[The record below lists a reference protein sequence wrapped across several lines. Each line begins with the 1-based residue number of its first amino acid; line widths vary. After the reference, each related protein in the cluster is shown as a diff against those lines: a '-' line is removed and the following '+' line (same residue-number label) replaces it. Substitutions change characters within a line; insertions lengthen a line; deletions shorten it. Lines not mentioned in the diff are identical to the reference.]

1 MDFELWTGGGEP
13 FDKETECFYE
23 SKVTKHLHFEI
34 IYGFKMPSFWLMK
47 TQSEEEINRYTLKE
61 DLTSLQRAKEIL
73 TYGDLVQKIA
83 IYKILPSLVQE
94 Q

>member
-34 IYGFKMPSFWLMK
+34 IYGFKMPSF
-47 TQSEEEINRYTLKE
+47 
-61 DLTSLQRAKEIL
+61 
-73 TYGDLVQKIA
+73 
-83 IYKILPSLVQE
+83 
-94 Q
+94 

>member
-1 MDFELWTGGGEP
+1 
-13 FDKETECFYE
+13 
-23 SKVTKHLHFEI
+23 
-34 IYGFKMPSFWLMK
+34 MK